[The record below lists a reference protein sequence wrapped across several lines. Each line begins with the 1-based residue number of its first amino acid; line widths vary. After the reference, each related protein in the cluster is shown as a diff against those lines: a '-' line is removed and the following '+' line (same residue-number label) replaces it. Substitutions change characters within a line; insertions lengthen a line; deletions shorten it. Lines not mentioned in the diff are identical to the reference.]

1 MDYFM
6 KKSGKQVTES
16 SEVSISAE
24 EEDTAPATKK
34 QQPYKSK
41 DGGKP

>member
-6 KKSGKQVTES
+6 KKAGKQIEES

-24 EEDTAPATKK
+24 EEDTAPAAK
-34 QQPYKSK
+34 QP
-41 DGGKP
+41 PP